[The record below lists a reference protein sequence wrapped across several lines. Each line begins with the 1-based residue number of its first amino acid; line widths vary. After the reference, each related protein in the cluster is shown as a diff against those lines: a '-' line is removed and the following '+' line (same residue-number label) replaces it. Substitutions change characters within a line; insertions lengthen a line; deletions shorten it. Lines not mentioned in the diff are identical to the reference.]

1 MQKEFD
7 EMFAIFTTQAQNGAE
22 QLKADIQNRVGN
34 YPAVLRLARHNDCK
48 NDKIF
53 AQLKIFQVSSN
64 VLLLT
69 STQRP
74 TLIVT

>member
-1 MQKEFD
+1 
-7 EMFAIFTTQAQNGAE
+7 MFAIFTIQAQNGAE

-53 AQLKIFQVSSN
+53 AQLKIFRSIFKCVALNINTTSYSHSN
-64 VLLLT
+64 LN
-69 STQRP
+69 
-74 TLIVT
+74 